1 VVRSAALH
9 HRSGFDKMGA
19 GKMQCGLV
27 RGALLLVAC
36 AASVYGDGSKLKVAA
51 CDSFWPFVGVGADSQ
66 LTGFDVEFWRLLYAE
81 MKSMAKASPDA
92 TVLAALGDTAPTIQV
107 MARDAV
113 LKGVQDGSVDV
124 GLCGFQI
131 DAAQHVLI
139 DYSPALLSSGYR
151 ALVQAA
157 EPDLNGVEVLKGALR
172 GFNESSFFA
181 ILMLV
186 SFSIIHA
193 HILYALE
200 RKENMHISGQYGW
213 GVFDA
218 WWLSMVTA
226 LTVGYGDKVP
236 VTFLGRLLVVGWM
249 FIGTYCV
256 LMFGAAVTSDFL
268 TKASGQGEGSSLLG
282 LESIAHLDRSMTVG
296 TVDAFSRQ
304 YVADAVPGINVTQFV
319 DTAQLL
325 AALAEGVVQV
335 AVDEQWHA
343 RWLIQHD
350 DRFKTQNLIPVGET
364 FSSKAH
370 VLAISRPVQAGGGR
384 GSHAILHTLNQAVA
398 NLMFGSRRGAF
409 EAIYNAWMLKHP
421 PKNTVSYSAALKM
434 ALIKWNTIYSLGSNI
449 LCHIHIPICH
459 PQVSDICTPG
469 STNKRCLCS
478 REHKQ
483 AKLVLPGAQ
492 ISDICALG
500 STRK

>member
-1 VVRSAALH
+1 
-9 HRSGFDKMGA
+9 
-19 GKMQCGLV
+19 MQCGLV
-27 RGALLLVAC
+27 RGALMLVAC
-36 AASVYGDGSKLKVAA
+36 VASVHGDGSKLKVAA
-51 CDSFWPFVGVGADSQ
+51 CDSFWPFVGMGADSQ

-81 MKSMAKASPDA
+81 MKSMAKLSSDA
-92 TVLAALGDTAPTIQV
+92 TVLETLGDTAPTIQV

-113 LKGVQDGSVDV
+113 LKGVQDGSLDV

-131 DAAQHVLI
+131 DAAQHASI
-139 DYSPALLSSGYR
+139 DYSPALVSSGYR
-151 ALVQAA
+151 AIVQVA
-157 EPDLNGVEVLKGALR
+157 EPDLNGVEVLRGALR

-186 SFSIIHA
+186 TFSIFHA

-268 TKASGQGEGSSLLG
+268 TAKQEGDGGSLLG
-282 LESIAHLDRSMTVG
+282 LGSIAQLDRSMKVG

-304 YVADAVPGINVTQFV
+304 YVADAVPGITVTQFV
-319 DTAQLL
+319 DTARLL
-325 AALAEGVVQV
+325 SALAEGVVQV
-335 AVDEQWHA
+335 AVDERWHA

-350 DRFKTQNLIPVGET
+350 DRFKAQNLIPVGET

-370 VLAISRPVQAGGGR
+370 VLAISRPVQAGGGK

-398 NLMFGSRRGAF
+398 NLVYGSRRGAF
-409 EAIYNAWMLKHP
+409 EAIYNFWMLEP
-421 PKNTVSYSAALKM
+421 PPQNTVSFPAALKL
-434 ALIKWNTIYSLGSNI
+434 ALIKWNGIYCLGSNI

-459 PQVSDICTPG
+459 T
-469 STNKRCLCS
+469 
-478 REHKQ
+478 
-483 AKLVLPGAQ
+483 Q
-492 ISDICALG
+492 ISCLFENL
-500 STRK
+500 